1 MSTSHLRPRT
11 IAEKDYC
18 AHVLFALSDCGA
30 TGDWD
35 DMVSFA
41 MRCIKS
47 NTVHACVGK
56 WLRANPIEMQRAYT
70 ETQHE
75 EGAR

>member
-1 MSTSHLRPRT
+1 MPELLTPKT
-11 IAEKDYC
+11 QAQKDYC

-30 TGDWD
+30 TGEWNT
-35 DMVSFA
+35 MVDFA
-41 MRCIKS
+41 MRSIKT

-70 ETQHE
+70 EVRNEQE
-75 EGAR
+75 AEI